1 MVMLLPHL
9 SMLLAVMVA
18 GPALDIRSG
27 TNCPS
32 GEAIADKL
40 APLLPGMADA
50 GDVAWIDLA
59 APEPAQRPALRVRLV
74 RADTSVIADRRLTI
88 QGGCDEMADT
98 VATILAAWEAPPA
111 PLPAILSDTNKFH
124 GEPAKDIQ
132 HLELWVGAA
141 GGAGLLGGIAAAGNI
156 ELVLQHT
163 GSHLLG
169 RAAMTGQTTRQV
181 NMDPGDGVWRRTYGS
196 LGLGWQARRPASHS
210 TWQASANL
218 GLLLGWLTASGRGFT
233 RNSQETAFELGASAG
248 LRGQRRLGNWALW
261 LEARANFWPNSERT
275 VLTGAS
281 SEAQLPKF
289 DVLASFGVS
298 RLVLR

>member
-1 MVMLLPHL
+1 
-9 SMLLAVMVA
+9 MLLAVLVA
-18 GPALDIRSG
+18 GTALDIRSG

-40 APLLPGMADA
+40 APLLPRMAEA

-59 APEPAQRPALRVRLV
+59 APEPASLPALRVRLV

-98 VATILAAWEAPPA
+98 VATVLAAWEAPPA
-111 PLPAILSDTNKFH
+111 ALPAIVTDTNQFH
-124 GEPAKDIQ
+124 GEPGKDIQ

-141 GGAGLLGGIAAAGNI
+141 GGAGLLGGIAATGNI

-163 GSHLLG
+163 GSRLLG

-181 NMDPGDGVWRRTYGS
+181 NLDPGDGVWRRTYGS

-210 TWQASANL
+210 TWQVSADL

-233 RNSQETAFELGASAG
+233 PNSQETAFELGASAG
-248 LRGQRRLGNWALW
+248 LRGQRRLGYWALW
-261 LEARANFWPNSERT
+261 LEARANFWPNPERT
-275 VLTGAS
+275 VLTGAPA
-281 SEAQLPKF
+281 EVQLPKF
-289 DVLASFGVS
+289 DVLATFGVS
-298 RLVLR
+298 RLGLR